1 MKKASIGLNS
11 TALRL
16 LAMIL
21 MLIDH
26 VGAVL
31 FPEAVWM
38 RIVGRLAF
46 PIFAFQ
52 TAQGYRHTRDFK
64 GYCLRLVL
72 FGLVSEIPF
81 HLMISGHPLYPFH
94 QNVMFTLLLGLLV
107 LWQLDGLQADQT
119 VGKRLA
125 RLEKLAL
132 LMLVGVFLFADYGLL
147 GVMTV
152 VVFHLFREKKPAQLI
167 ALAAIHVFGYD
178 SADLSLFGG
187 AVQFPIQSF
196 AVLALIP
203 IWLYNGE
210 KGPGGKGFQ
219 YAAYAF
225 YPAHMLLLALTQIL

>member
-1 MKKASIGLNS
+1 MKQKFGFHS
-11 TALRL
+11 TLLRL
-16 LAMIL
+16 LAMGL

-26 VGAVL
+26 MGAVL

-52 TAQGYRHTRDFK
+52 TAQGYRHTRNFK
-64 GYCLRLVL
+64 RYCLRLLL

-81 HLMISGHPLYPFH
+81 DLMISGDIRYPFH

-107 LWQLDGLQADQT
+107 IRQLDGLRAEQH
-119 VGKRLA
+119 VGARLA
-125 RLEKLAL
+125 RLGILTL
-132 LMLVGVFLFADYGLL
+132 ILLVGVLLLADYGLL

-152 VVFHLFREKKPAQLI
+152 VVFDLFRGKKLPQLL
-167 ALAAIHVFGYD
+167 AMAAIHIFGY
-178 SADLSLFGG
+178 SSQTIPLFGG
-187 AVQFPIQSF
+187 AVRFPLQGF